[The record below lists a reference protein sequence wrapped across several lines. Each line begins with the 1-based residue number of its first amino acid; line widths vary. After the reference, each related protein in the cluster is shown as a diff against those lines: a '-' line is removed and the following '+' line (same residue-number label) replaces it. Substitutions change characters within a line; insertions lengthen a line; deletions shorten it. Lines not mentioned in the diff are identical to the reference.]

1 MAPAFEIG
9 VWVRVGASFMGSFT
23 EKVKGYLTLD
33 SFLSEDSVTE
43 RLQAGLE
50 LL

>member
-9 VWVRVGASFMGSFT
+9 VWVRGVSFMGSFT
-23 EKVKGYLTLD
+23 EKVKGNIILD
-33 SFLSEDSVTE
+33 SFLSEDSAIE
-43 RLQAGLE
+43 WLQAGLE